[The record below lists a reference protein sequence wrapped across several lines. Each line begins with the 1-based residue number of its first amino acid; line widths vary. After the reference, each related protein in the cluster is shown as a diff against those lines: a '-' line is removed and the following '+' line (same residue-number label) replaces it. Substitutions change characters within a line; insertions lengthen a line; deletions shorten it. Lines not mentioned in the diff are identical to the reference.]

1 VIDKVWGIHQN
12 ICTYLYT
19 KVQYHVSILLS
30 GRTSNRLRVN
40 DEEGK
45 EGQWMNGSRT

>member
-19 KVQYHVSILLS
+19 KVHDHVSILLS
-30 GRTSNRLRVN
+30 GQASDRSWVN
-40 DEEGK
+40 NEEGK
-45 EGQWMNGSRT
+45 EGQ

>member
-30 GRTSNRLRVN
+30 RQANDHSWVN
-40 DEEGK
+40 GEERK
-45 EGQWMNGSRT
+45 EGQ

>member
-30 GRTSNRLRVN
+30 GQASDRLWVN
-40 DEEGK
+40 GEEGK
-45 EGQWMNGSRT
+45 EVQ